1 MPFLQDEKQEKKQQ
15 IWAKNAVVVVAVE
28 DRFSDDTTTP
38 FSWLYHCLQALC
50 WTGIVI
56 EDIKPTVSKLCE
68 KKMQFPDEEAAKSIA
83 RSERFKDHLMTDV
96 DVRRE
101 DELDGHFSP
110 TNKRFRGFSADLEK
124 PYLRLTSAPKASAVR
139 PLKVLRQSLEMVK
152 IKYLHDEDYAYACEQ
167 MKSIRQDLTVQ
178 SISNRF
184 AAHVYETH
192 ARIALECGDL
202 EEYNQ
207 CQSRL
212 QDMKQKGVLV
222 SVDEFDC
229 YRILHALFRD
239 NKLELIGVLRQRAT
253 YRDQV
258 ASLPPF
264 AKSSCH
270 VFPITRTHTLIH
282 LYSSFLSSLLTLF
295 TLANCLLSSDNSAV
309 QHALQIRSNPPHL
322 LLTRMMIVLY
332 NMHYKLSKRF
342 VLATL
347 KHSFGCIHILP
358 IYLDICW
365 IFWFQR
371 CVH

>member
-1 MPFLQDEKQEKKQQ
+1 
-15 IWAKNAVVVVAVE
+15 
-28 DRFSDDTTTP
+28 
-38 FSWLYHCLQALC
+38 
-50 WTGIVI
+50 
-56 EDIKPTVSKLCE
+56 
-68 KKMQFPDEEAAKSIA
+68 MQFPDEDATKSIA
-83 RSERFKDHLMTDV
+83 RSERFKDHLVTDG
-96 DVRRE
+96 DIRRE

-152 IKYLHDEDYAYACEQ
+152 VKYLHDEDYAYACEQ

-239 NKLELIGVLRQRAT
+239 NKLELVGVLRQRAS
-253 YRDQV
+253 YLYQV
-258 ASLPPF
+258 ENSLM
-264 AKSSCH
+264 SNC
-270 VFPITRTHTLIH
+270 
-282 LYSSFLSSLLTLF
+282 LYSHFHSLVFIFSFLSTLLTSFSLL
-295 TLANCLLSSDNSAV
+295 
-309 QHALQIRSNPPHL
+309 
-322 LLTRMMIVLY
+322 
-332 NMHYKLSKRF
+332 HYL
-342 VLATL
+342 
-347 KHSFGCIHILP
+347 
-358 IYLDICW
+358 
-365 IFWFQR
+365 
-371 CVH
+371 